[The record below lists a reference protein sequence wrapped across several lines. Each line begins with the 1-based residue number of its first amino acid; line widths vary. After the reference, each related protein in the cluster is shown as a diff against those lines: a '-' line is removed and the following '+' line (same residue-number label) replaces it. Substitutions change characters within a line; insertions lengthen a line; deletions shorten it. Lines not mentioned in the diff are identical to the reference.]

1 MSESFSFLHM
11 TNLNYIEKLHGQFC
25 SDESVL
31 DDQWRSFFHG
41 MELGAEVVGSKETSS
56 SLQPLIDAYRRYGHL
71 LADSNPIAEVPD
83 TCDELNIENFNLQ
96 ESSYHFPLLNDEETP
111 VSTII
116 DHLKSIYCN
125 KIGFEYMHID
135 SKELIDFIK
144 DQIEP
149 NLEIKFSNEEK
160 QAIIDSLI
168 KAEKFESFIHRKYPG
183 QKRFSLEGGETLI
196 PMMNALIEACASTPI
211 EEVIVGMAHRGR
223 LSILANIFGKSYAS
237 MFQEFE
243 AGYIPPIEKGS
254 GDVKYH
260 KGYQSKRNF
269 EGGKEIF
276 LDLIAN
282 PSHLEAVNPIVEGKA
297 LARSWLK
304 KKDHSSLPILIHGD
318 AAVAGQGIVYETL
331 QLAAIN
337 GYATGGTVHLIINNQ
352 VGFTAS
358 PKQARSTRYATD
370 IAKAFNIPIFHVNA
384 EDPESCV
391 WVTKLALLIRE
402 KFHIDVFIE
411 LNSYRKYGHNE
422 GDEPSF
428 TQPVLYDLIRKKK
441 KIHELYIEKLLLESA
456 FTKDFLD
463 NMQTQFDQL
472 LETEQQKIKNG
483 GKEQI
488 QIDSTPTVEEKK
500 AIPSQVLSKE
510 DLILQTKAFCS
521 FPENFTPHPKIKRI
535 FDERLEVLD
544 KDPNE
549 KAIDFGMAEYLAY
562 SSLLTKGVP
571 IRISGQDS
579 RRGTFSHRHGAITDQ
594 QSGKRYYPLSN
605 LSKDQASFDVFNS
618 PLSEYSV
625 LGFEFGYSIGDP
637 SALVIWEAQYGDF
650 ANGAQIIIDQF
661 IASSSTKWDMA
672 TSLTLFLPHGYEGQ
686 GPEHSSARLE
696 RFLQLAA
703 DDNIRICVP
712 STPAQLFHLI
722 RLQGLHED
730 KKPLIVFMPKANL
743 RLKESTFDELVNG
756 FFQAVIEDENSD
768 KKKIQRILFCSGKVA
783 FDLLSQKQER
793 AAEHIAI
800 IKLEQIYPFPK
811 EELQAILQSYPS
823 VKECFWVQEEHQ
835 NMGAYTKV
843 FPEFREVLDDKIQ
856 LRYCGRKESASPAAG
871 SSALHKQQL
880 QEFIERAFS

>member
-11 TNLNYIEKLHGQFC
+11 TNLSYIEKLHGQFC
-25 SDESVL
+25 TDASKL

-41 MELGAEVVGSKETSS
+41 MELGAEVIGSKETSS

-71 LADSNPIAEVPD
+71 LADSDPIADPVE
-83 TCDELNIENFNLQ
+83 TCDELNLENFNLN
-96 ESSYHFPLLNDEETP
+96 ESSYQFPFLESEET
-111 VSTII
+111 SIQAIT

-144 DQIEP
+144 EQIEP
-149 NLEIKFSNEEK
+149 KLEIKFNADEK
-160 QAIIDSLI
+160 QAIIGSLI

-196 PMMNALIEACASTPI
+196 PMMNALIDACASTAI

-223 LSILANIFGKSYAS
+223 LSVLANIFGKSYSS

-243 AGYIPPIEKGS
+243 SGYIPPIEKGS

-260 KGYQSKRNF
+260 KGYQSKRTL

-304 KKDHSSLPILIHGD
+304 KKDHCILPILIHGD

-331 QLAAIN
+331 QLSAIN
-337 GYATGGTVHLIINNQ
+337 GYTTGGTIHLIINNQ

-358 PKQARSTRYATD
+358 PNQARSTRYATD

-391 WVTKLALLIRE
+391 WVTKLALLLRE

-441 KIHELYIEKLLLESA
+441 KIHEIYIEKLLLENA

-463 NMQTQFDQL
+463 NMQTEFDAL
-472 LETEQQKIKNG
+472 LESEQQKIKDG
-483 GKEQI
+483 AFKQI
-488 QIDSTPTVEEKK
+488 QIDSTPTIEQEI
-500 AIPSQVLSKE
+500 ALPSQILSKE
-510 DLILQTKAFCS
+510 DLITQTKSFCT

-535 FDERLEVLD
+535 FEERLEVIG
-544 KDPNE
+544 KDLNE
-549 KAIDFGMAEYLAY
+549 KVIDFGMAEYLAY
-562 SSLLTKGVP
+562 SSLLTSGVP

-605 LSKDQASFDVFNS
+605 LSKEQASFDVFNS

-625 LGFEFGYSIGDP
+625 LGFEFGYSIGNP
-637 SALVIWEAQYGDF
+637 NALVIWEAQYGDF

-703 DDNIRICVP
+703 DENMRICVP
-712 STPAQLFHLI
+712 STPSQLFHLI
-722 RLQGLHED
+722 RMQGLHEN

-743 RLKESTFDELVNG
+743 RLKESTFAELVNG
-756 FFQAVIEDENSD
+756 SFQPVIENEISD
-768 KKKIQRILFCSGKVA
+768 KKKIRRILFCSGKIA

-793 AAEHIAI
+793 KAEHIAI
-800 IKLEQIYPFPK
+800 IRLEQIYPFAK
-811 EELQAILQSYPS
+811 EEIQAKIKSYTA
-823 VKECFWVQEEHQ
+823 VTECFWVQEEHQ

-843 FPEFREVLDDKIQ
+843 FPELREVLDDKIQ